1 MERVQQEQD
10 KRRQHTGSEDSNL
23 VGVLPS
29 ATVDVD
35 RRKEGEGKDEG
46 KKLRIKKKIVH
57 NFRRKKAPQMM
68 PPSGGQ
74 WDHLNCPR
82 VEWQCKTTH
91 LFMQSIAVAP
101 GQALPGLF

>member
-46 KKLRIKKKIVH
+46 KKLRIKKK
-57 NFRRKKAPQMM
+57 NCAQLQTQEGTPDDAPQRRAMG
-68 PPSGGQ
+68 PLKLSPCG
-74 WDHLNCPR
+74 
-82 VEWQCKTTH
+82 
-91 LFMQSIAVAP
+91 VAM
-101 GQALPGLF
+101 